1 MLPILIVGLLGVV
14 LAIWLLSKGN
24 KKVEAPKVEEA
35 IEPSKPVKAKPVLKK
50 KETVAP
56 PPAPKPAAKAKPV
69 KKAVAKAAPAKKA
82 GKKL

>member
-24 KKVEAPKVEEA
+24 KKVEAPKVEEV
-35 IEPSKPVKAKPVLKK
+35 IESSKPVKAKPVLKK
-50 KETVAP
+50 KETVA